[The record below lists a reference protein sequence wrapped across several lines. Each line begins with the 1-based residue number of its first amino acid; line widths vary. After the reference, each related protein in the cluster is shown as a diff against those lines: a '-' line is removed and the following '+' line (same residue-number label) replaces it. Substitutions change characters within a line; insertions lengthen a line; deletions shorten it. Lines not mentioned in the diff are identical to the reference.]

1 MYWVSF
7 QASWVRR
14 CQKWTRKA
22 WTLLSLSCSS
32 FRLLAVYLLILFKG
46 VNGYFGI
53 FITSSFSVNIKD
65 VLPGPSGIFHV
76 LFVNLWSTYR
86 KHKVRRRLLRQQMLL
101 RIISLPRLFSEP
113 SKKVTQPTATSQREK
128 AVPARH
134 IQWFSWRLAAD
145 GCKDRRRK
153 RGGKWPPIPFGP
165 GWNNLA
171 IWTTGEH
178 LWGRGI
184 SRGSLFWNKRA
195 FFACKQSIA
204 ECHGAVSYQNFTNRY
219 RPHRYWRLRQMC
231 WNFHCC
237 T

>member
-14 CQKWTRKA
+14 CQNWTRKA

-46 VNGYFGI
+46 DNGYFGI

-86 KHKVRRRLLRQQMLL
+86 KRKVRRRLLRQQMLL

-113 SKKVTQPTATSQREK
+113 SENVTQPTATFQREE

-134 IQWFSWRLAAD
+134 IRWFSWRLAAD

-165 GWNNLA
+165 G
-171 IWTTGEH
+171 
-178 LWGRGI
+178 
-184 SRGSLFWNKRA
+184 
-195 FFACKQSIA
+195 
-204 ECHGAVSYQNFTNRY
+204 
-219 RPHRYWRLRQMC
+219 
-231 WNFHCC
+231 
-237 T
+237 